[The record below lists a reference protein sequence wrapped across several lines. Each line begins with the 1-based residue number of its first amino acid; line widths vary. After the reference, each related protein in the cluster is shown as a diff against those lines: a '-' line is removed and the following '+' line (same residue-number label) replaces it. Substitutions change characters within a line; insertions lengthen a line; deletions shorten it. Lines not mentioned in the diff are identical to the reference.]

1 MEREGKVAKD
11 LTTFENQFALQGAS
25 AMLRKAHLMRKVATR
40 VAKLDKDMAYRLG
53 IGPHEYDAIL
63 GTRVSAV
70 DVNRLESIFA
80 KLDPINTAG

>member
-11 LTTFENQFALQGAS
+11 ITGFEAQFAMQGAS
-25 AMLRKAHLMRKVATR
+25 AMLRKAHLMRRVATH
-40 VAKLDKDMAYRLG
+40 VARLDKDMAYRLG

-70 DVNRLESIFA
+70 DMGRLEIIFA
-80 KLDPINTAG
+80 KLNAETQAG